1 MSRLSWGAVVV
12 LVLAGVLRGETTA
25 AAQQPAPEPA
35 RIVTVDGVKLNAV
48 FYPSPKKNSPT
59 VIMLHPIG
67 DGKNIKMPGWKALA
81 TTLQTAG
88 YAVMMFDFRGH
99 GDSTTI
105 DDMQL
110 FFNYPANRT
119 VKLREKDTIDF
130 KDYKISASTYLPILV
145 NDIAAVKAY
154 LDRKNDKEE
163 CNTAN
168 TIVWI
173 NLMCRTVSCTLLLS
187 RGRCTRRWAFIL
199 LR

>member
-1 MSRLSWGAVVV
+1 KL
-12 LVLAGVLRGETTA
+12 GETMVS
-25 AAQQPAPEPA
+25 AQAPAPEPA

-67 DGKNIKMPGWKALA
+67 DGKNIKMPGWKSLA

-105 DDMQL
+105 DDTQVFL
-110 FFNYPANRT
+110 NYPANRNN
-119 VKLREKDTIDF
+119 VKLKEKDTIVF
-130 KDYKISASTYLPILV
+130 KDYKNSTSAYLPVLI

-154 LDRKNDKEE
+154 LDRKNDK
-163 CNTAN
+163 
-168 TIVWI
+168 
-173 NLMCRTVSCTLLLS
+173 
-187 RGRCTRRWAFIL
+187 
-199 LR
+199 